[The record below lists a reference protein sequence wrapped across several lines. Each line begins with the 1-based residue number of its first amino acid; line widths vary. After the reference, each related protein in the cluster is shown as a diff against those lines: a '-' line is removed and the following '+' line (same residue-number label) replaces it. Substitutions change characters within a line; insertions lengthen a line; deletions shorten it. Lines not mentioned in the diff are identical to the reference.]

1 MKKFNQKFLSVLL
14 LIVLVCTSCR
24 SVTINNKPDSNDSE
38 ITTSDKD
45 NETDANDSAE
55 ATAEQKKFDIF
66 TSDLFKEIVSESSLS
81 VHSYFSYPEDY
92 GFKNCPY
99 TLGDASKESFDEDN
113 EKRA

>member
-45 NETDANDSAE
+45 NETDANDSEE
-55 ATAEQKKFDIF
+55 ATAEQKKFDTF

-81 VHSYFSYPEDY
+81 VHS
-92 GFKNCPY
+92 
-99 TLGDASKESFDEDN
+99 
-113 EKRA
+113 